1 MRATFLFVAVAGL
14 ALSSQAA
21 DKRDLALLAA
31 KAAAAVKR
39 VIPGSQAEVQGST
52 ALVKKRTALAPNMQM
67 QGSHV
72 MQGSPDRIELPD
84 AYGVM
89 FVIRFQPAPY
99 SGPPLARTPVF
110 DRQRAKAEKLFRGAY
125 YRTAVIQEFP
135 KSNTA
140 MIVDVMFGEYTDT
153 QMLQQAYA
161 ELTRF
166 AESEL

>member
-1 MRATFLFVAVAGL
+1 MRSTFLFVAVAGL

-21 DKRDLALLAA
+21 DQRDLALLAA

-99 SGPPLARTPVF
+99 TGPALAKTPIF
-110 DRQRAKAEKLFRGAY
+110 DRQRAKTEKLFMGAY
-125 YRTAVIQEFP
+125 YRTAVIQQFP
-135 KSNTA
+135 KSN
-140 MIVDVMFGEYTDT
+140 MVIIVDVLFGEYTDT
-153 QMLQQAYA
+153 QMLQKAYD

-166 AESEL
+166 VAAEL